1 MSITDE
7 LREWAARE
15 LASWKMARE
24 RYDALAA
31 IADRIDAEHER
42 MFLDLTSGM
51 EPMDAEHMAE
61 HGWVKLP
68 VDADGV
74 PIRVGDTVEEV
85 GEDPTRYTVCGVG
98 TLQDR
103 PAVFY
108 GNPSK
113 YGYADGWD
121 FAENVCHVQP
131 DSWERIIEDAVK
143 NGMYDHDNERI
154 QQKLVERC
162 QRLAGEA

>member
-7 LREWAARE
+7 LREYVGLGEGTVPCEIR
-15 LASWKMARE
+15 
-24 RYDALAA
+24 A
-31 IADRIDAEHER
+31 IADRIDEQHAVKVER
-42 MFLDLTSGM
+42 LEKYRASV
-51 EPMDAEHMAE
+51 DAMLKEY
-61 HGWVKLP
+61 VKLP

-74 PIRVGDTVEEV
+74 PIHVGDTVEEV

-98 TLQDR
+98 TLQER

-108 GNPSK
+108 GNPSE

-131 DSWERIIEDAVK
+131 DTWERIIEDAANLVR
-143 NGMYDHDNERI
+143 GDNESVVE
-154 QQKLVERC
+154 LVERC
-162 QRLAGEA
+162 RRLAGEE